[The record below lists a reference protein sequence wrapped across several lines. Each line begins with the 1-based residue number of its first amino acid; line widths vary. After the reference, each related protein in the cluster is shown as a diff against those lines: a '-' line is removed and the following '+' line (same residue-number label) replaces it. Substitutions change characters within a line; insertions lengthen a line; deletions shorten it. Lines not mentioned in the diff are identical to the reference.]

1 MEIQMSSRGNLVNLG
16 NVDFNESI
24 GGREIVGMYIY
35 VEDLFEF
42 ESLCRV
48 PHFVKEF
55 FSRGKVIE

>member
-35 VEDLFEF
+35 RWRI
-42 ESLCRV
+42 SLNLNLS
-48 PHFVKEF
+48 EF